1 MAFNHK
7 KSIAYMALK
16 NNGQKPVLDLLSLL
30 PFRPGGQ
37 NMPYMK
43 MICKAGKTKE
53 IAKFYTYWLQP
64 KGLKRRPRVNPTTE
78 QQRKINDRHLVKRLT
93 RLLNANFN
101 GDCWYVTFSYRKEDR
116 PQDVKTLQKNE
127 QKLLR
132 DLRKVY
138 KKEKLVLKYIWTA
151 EVGKRGGTHIHMV
164 LSPIDARK
172 LRNIWP
178 YGYTTLKPMEANG
191 QYRRLAEYFIKY
203 FQKTRDTDE
212 QIQKKS
218 YNPSKN
224 LIRPVPVKR
233 PMKGNRFS
241 REIKVPAGWYLDK
254 DSLREGFTADG
265 YEFIYYTL
273 IKEGG

>member
-1 MAFNHK
+1 M
-7 KSIAYMALK
+7 
-16 NNGQKPVLDLLSLL
+16 
-30 PFRPGGQ
+30 
-37 NMPYMK
+37 
-43 MICKAGKTKE
+43 
-53 IAKFYTYWLQP
+53 
-64 KGLKRRPRVNPTTE
+64 
-78 QQRKINDRHLVKRLT
+78 
-93 RLLNANFN
+93 
-101 GDCWYVTFSYRKEDR
+101 TFDYRKEER
-116 PQDVKTLQKNE
+116 PKTVDELHKQE

-138 KKEKLVLKYIWTA
+138 KKAKAIFKYIWTA
-151 EVGKRGGTHIHMV
+151 EVGKKGGSHIHMV
-164 LSPIDARK
+164 MSPIDMR
-172 LRNIWP
+172 LIRGIWP
-178 YGYTTLKPMEANG
+178 YGWTTIKPMDQSG

-254 DSLREGFTADG
+254 DSLREGLTADG